1 MKKFR
6 INHFCYTFSSHVWIK
21 THSRLDNHCLF
32 AGLETAALTAVV
44 AAVLV
49 QFYLYIGFL
58 QLSAL
63 RKPELDV
70 FYGQAAVQPLLFVI
84 GADAENIIHQSGVV
98 EVVGDEL
105 YGKPVLLYHVFG
117 VGEHEVAVGLYMDS
131 AAVFQELAVA
141 FHEVGGRKAFGGFLH
156 LRVGEREPYLA
167 HFAWSEEAVY
177 DFDVGTQEGN
187 ILHARLQGLG
197 SSRPHARPFDIHAN
211 EILVGKHA
219 SQSHRVLSTAA
230 AQLQHN
236 RIIVLEKL
244 LMPVA
249 LHLKRHVVHRRVR
262 IFKHVRITRHIGKLL

>member
-1 MKKFR
+1 MKNFR

-167 HFAWSEEAVY
+167 HFARSEEAVY
-177 DFDVGTQEGN
+177 DFDVGTQECAP
-187 ILHARLQGLG
+187 L
-197 SSRPHARPFDIHAN
+197 
-211 EILVGKHA
+211 
-219 SQSHRVLSTAA
+219 
-230 AQLQHN
+230 
-236 RIIVLEKL
+236 
-244 LMPVA
+244 
-249 LHLKRHVVHRRVR
+249 
-262 IFKHVRITRHIGKLL
+262 

>member
-1 MKKFR
+1 MKNFR

-32 AGLETAALTAVV
+32 AGLETAALAAVV

-63 RKPELDV
+63 RKSELDV

-131 AAVFQELAVA
+131 AAIFQELAVA

-156 LRVGEREPYLA
+156 LRV
-167 HFAWSEEAVY
+167 
-177 DFDVGTQEGN
+177 
-187 ILHARLQGLG
+187 
-197 SSRPHARPFDIHAN
+197 
-211 EILVGKHA
+211 
-219 SQSHRVLSTAA
+219 
-230 AQLQHN
+230 
-236 RIIVLEKL
+236 
-244 LMPVA
+244 
-249 LHLKRHVVHRRVR
+249 
-262 IFKHVRITRHIGKLL
+262 